1 MRLLE
6 RYLSLRR
13 AKALESQLAL
23 FLLSL
28 RAKLLTGLT
37 LESSLRKLKEEFGSP
52 ISEEIDFILKELDKG
67 RDISDALMNSASKTQ
82 SLEFKRVLS
91 HLNEIA
97 RSGYSEQSDTL
108 KLLCDELVALQK
120 ARIRD
125 YSAKLAVLSL
135 LFIAAS
141 VIMPALWLAFVTM
154 GSAFFALNIDVM
166 WVWISTTILFPA
178 LSAFILIYIKEKAP

>member
-6 RYLSLRR
+6 RYLGLRR

-37 LESSLRKLKEEFGSP
+37 LESSLKRLKEEFDKP
-52 ISEEIDFILKELDKG
+52 LSEEIDFILKELDKG
-67 RDISDALMNSASKTQ
+67 TDISDALMNCASRVQ

-91 HLNEIA
+91 HLNEVA

-108 KLLCDELVALQK
+108 KLLSDELVALEK
-120 ARIRD
+120 AKLRD

-135 LFIAAS
+135 LFIATS
-141 VIMPALWLAFVTM
+141 VVMPSLWLAFVTM
-154 GSAFFALNIDVM
+154 GSAFFALNIDAAQ
-166 WVWISTTILFPA
+166 VWISTTVLFPA